1 MKFRYKIN
9 KLIYVTVLVILVS
22 LVAVACFTLNVI
34 RLVKAINAD
43 FMGMSGYDY
52 ASLALCLVLP
62 LVCAAF
68 IIALL
73 VNSYYKTENGKLIVR
88 LGFLK
93 DEYKAADAESIIK
106 NVKTDVLTVVFKD
119 GSPLRII
126 VTPDHF
132 DDFSAALM
140 KENKNIVYG
149 ETDEDDKK
157 KKN

>member
-9 KLIYVTVLVILVS
+9 KSIYVTVLVILVS

-126 VTPDHF
+126 VAPYHF

>member
-9 KLIYVTVLVILVS
+9 KSIYVTVLVILVS

-126 VTPDHF
+126 VAPDHF
-132 DDFSAALM
+132 DDFFAALM

>member
-9 KLIYVTVLVILVS
+9 KSIYVTVLVILVS

-93 DEYKAADAESIIK
+93 DEYKAAEK
-106 NVKTDVLTVVFKD
+106 
-119 GSPLRII
+119 
-126 VTPDHF
+126 
-132 DDFSAALM
+132 
-140 KENKNIVYG
+140 
-149 ETDEDDKK
+149 
-157 KKN
+157 

>member
-9 KLIYVTVLVILVS
+9 KSIYVTVLVILVS
-22 LVAVACFTLNVI
+22 LVDVACFTLNVI

-93 DEYKAADAESIIK
+93 DEYKAADAECIIK
-106 NVKTDVLTVVFKD
+106 KLKTGLKNCKLQEYYRI
-119 GSPLRII
+119 PLK
-126 VTPDHF
+126 
-132 DDFSAALM
+132 L
-140 KENKNIVYG
+140 
-149 ETDEDDKK
+149 
-157 KKN
+157 

>member
-9 KLIYVTVLVILVS
+9 KSIYVTVLVILVS

-126 VTPDHF
+126 VASDHF

>member
-9 KLIYVTVLVILVS
+9 KSIYVTVLVILVS